1 MVDLNAARRVRFL
14 LTDRLGSLPIHRFT
28 ISPLH
33 HLTASPVSR
42 LLALCLLI
50 FHAIAPA
57 PSARVA
63 MGEQRGPASVT
74 AAAGVAAQRGGEARG
89 SESVSPD
96 AGHGESV
103 VWVRDA
109 RPFAGV
115 LATRGDV
122 PARTPVYGMSV
133 GRLSMEAAFAASVRV
148 RTLDDSHAVSA
159 RGALLPY
166 FPTAPPLRG

>member
-1 MVDLNAARRVRFL
+1 MVVWCTFLVRPIGLHTSPPSRQPTHRRRVF
-14 LTDRLGSLPIHRFT
+14 
-28 ISPLH
+28 
-33 HLTASPVSR
+33 R

-63 MGEQRGPASVT
+63 SGEQRAQASGGPASAV
-74 AAAGVAAQRGGEARG
+74 VAAQRGGDAPAD
-89 SESVSPD
+89 ESVSLD
-96 AGHGESV
+96 AGHSETV
-103 VWVRDA
+103 AWVRDA
-109 RPFAGV
+109 RPFAGI
-115 LATRGDV
+115 LATRGDA
-122 PARTPVYGMSV
+122 PARMPVYGLSV